1 MSVRGAVDDSTDAQ
15 SAIETAGSRGPH
27 GGIASMTRTRIA
39 TMSLAAALIS
49 TAALVAPQA
58 LAQSTTF
65 TYQGLLDDAGAPT
78 SGPHDFRFRLFDAA
92 TGGAQLGST
101 LCSDNVDVVGG
112 VFTAQLDFGQ
122 QFATTAQRHLE
133 IEVRRDTGLSCG
145 DVTGFVALSPR
156 QQLTAAPM
164 ASHASAAF
172 ALDAADG
179 SPAGAVFV
187 DNAGNVGIGTT
198 GTTAKLHVKGE
209 GDTSPDSGTPIAKFT
224 RGNGEN
230 FLAIFADIGGN
241 YIVAN
246 DPTNNQKDL
255 RLQTRNNRSIL
266 LEPDGAAR
274 VYVRNDFP
282 ALTLL
287 DSGAPSTQSGYVGF
301 NSSAGEMAWVGYGT
315 PGSPHFS
322 VVNARAGGNIVLSA
336 LGAGGD
342 IVLSPGAGG
351 AVSVPVLEITGAD
364 LAERFPCSDERVESG
379 TVMEI
384 DPNDPGKLRVA
395 RGAYNRRVAG
405 VVSGANDFAAGAI
418 LGNLPGH
425 ENAPPIALSG
435 RVYVLCDATSD
446 PIEPGDLLTT
456 SNTPGYAMKAATHT
470 RAQGAILGKAMTA
483 LESGRGT
490 VLVLVS
496 LQ

>member
-1 MSVRGAVDDSTDAQ
+1 
-15 SAIETAGSRGPH
+15 
-27 GGIASMTRTRIA
+27 
-39 TMSLAAALIS
+39 MSLAAALML
-49 TAALVAPQA
+49 TAALAAPQA
-58 LAQSTTF
+58 MAQSTTF
-65 TYQGLLDDAGAPT
+65 TYQGVLDAAGAPT
-78 SGPHDFRFRLFDAA
+78 SGLHDFRFRLFDAA
-92 TGGAQLGST
+92 TGGAQLGSV
-101 LCSDNVDVVGG
+101 LCADNVAVVEG
-112 VFTAQLDFGQ
+112 VFTAQLDFGP

-133 IEVRRDTGLSCG
+133 IEVRLDTGLACG
-145 DVTGFVALSPR
+145 DVTGFVVLAPR

-164 ASHASAAF
+164 ASHANSAF
-172 ALDAADG
+172 ALDALDG
-179 SPAGAVFV
+179 SPTGAVFV
-187 DNAGNVGIGTT
+187 DNVGNVGIGTT

-209 GDTSPDSGTPIAKFT
+209 GDTSPDSGTPIAKFS
-224 RGNGEN
+224 RGNADN
-230 FLAIFADIGGN
+230 FLAMYADISGN
-241 YIVAN
+241 YIVAD

-255 RLQTRNNRSIL
+255 RLQTRNNRSIV
-266 LEPDGAAR
+266 LEPNGAGR
-274 VYVRNDFP
+274 VVLSSDIP
-282 ALTLL
+282 VVTLY
-287 DSGAPSTQSGYVGF
+287 DSGPVSTQAGYIDF

-315 PGSPHFS
+315 AGSPHFS
-322 VVNARAGGNIVLSA
+322 VVNARSGGNIEIRAFGS
-336 LGAGGD
+336 GGD
-342 IVLSPGAGG
+342 IVLAPGAGG

-364 LAERFPCSDERVESG
+364 LAERFPCSGEKVEAG

-384 DPNDPGKLRVA
+384 DPNDTGKLRVA

-456 SNTPGYAMKAATHT
+456 SNTPGYAMKAANHT

-483 LESGRGT
+483 LRSGRGT